1 MTELYCFTSVGDL
14 VLISKLTTKAGEKLF
29 WLPRLH
35 SHTPFYALT
44 KEDARR
50 MEKQRVPDG
59 RPFDSETRG
68 GRGDIV
74 PDEKVLLHDMGGTED
89 KIQSMKEEM
98 CDKSGELKEEVHKL
112 SEVGKDVQ
120 RKVTEVHRE
129 VVNMK
134 TEFADQVS
142 NLARCMQNVQEQLG
156 QMKNLQINSESVVNS
171 ESIQAEEKLNLIMCK
186 TEKNGFTSSGA
197 KPRHV
202 HEADANQSK
211 AEETLGKAPIEGKSE
226 ATEEDHRMRKANDF
240 GEALVKRDPGH
251 QDIITIRPRIVR
263 RRK

>member
-74 PDEKVLLHDMGGTED
+74 PEEQVLLHEMGGFKD
-89 KIQSMKEEM
+89 KILSMKEEM
-98 CDKSGELKEEVHKL
+98 CDKNGELKEEVHKL
-112 SEVGKDVQ
+112 SEVGNNIQKEVA
-120 RKVTEVHRE
+120 EVHME
-129 VVNMK
+129 VKNMK
-134 TEFADQVS
+134 IDLTDQVS
-142 NLARCMQNVQEQLG
+142 NLARYMQNVQEQLD
-156 QMKNLQINSESVVNS
+156 QMKNLQINSKPVVNFESV
-171 ESIQAEEKLNLIMCK
+171 QAEEKHNHNMSK
-186 TEKNGFTSSGA
+186 TEKNGVTSSGA
-197 KPRHV
+197 KPTHV
-202 HEADANQSK
+202 HEADENQGK
-211 AEETLGKAPIEGKSE
+211 AEETLGKAPIEGKPE

-240 GEALVKRDPGH
+240 GEALVNRDPGH
-251 QDIITIRPRIVR
+251 QDIITIRPRIVW